1 MCASCSLLC
10 LQEPSGPEAEAAMA
24 GLEVEA
30 RCYKH
35 VQDYT
40 LDELVAALEH
50 LESQQAAGEG
60 LGSWSDEQLEAL
72 RSEVARKR
80 AAEALT
86 RMGDRA
92 LDALTRKVNSYTSSA
107 EGSPFGDMRR
117 QLIEGSSRDA
127 SMLDTPAAAAALAS
141 AAAAGLAS
149 WLVAEEEAQQKA
161 TAGFHRYLCQWLLQG
176 SVPSPKMQACL
187 ALQQLLLCIHNSHDT
202 VTLDKTMA

>member
-1 MCASCSLLC
+1 MLA

-50 LESQQAAGEG
+50 LECQQAAGEG
-60 LGSWSDEQLEAL
+60 LGSWSDDQLEAL

-80 AAEALT
+80 AAAALT
-86 RMGDRA
+86 QMGDRA

-107 EGSPFGDMRR
+107 EGSPFGDLRR
-117 QLIEGSSRDA
+117 QLMDVSSRDA
-127 SMLDTPAAAAALAS
+127 SMLDTPAVAAALAS
-141 AAAAGLAS
+141 AAAAGMAS
-149 WLVAEEEAQQKA
+149 WRLAAEEQEQQQGPDA
-161 TAGFHRYLCQWLLQG
+161 AARWLC
-176 SVPSPKMQACL
+176 
-187 ALQQLLLCIHNSHDT
+187 
-202 VTLDKTMA
+202 

>member
-1 MCASCSLLC
+1 MDGQLGACFLACSLLVSDG
-10 LQEPSGPEAEAAMA
+10 LPDAIVAQEPSGPEAEAAMA

-50 LESQQAAGEG
+50 LECQQAAGQG

-72 RSEVARKR
+72 RSEVARKQ

-86 RMGDRA
+86 KLGDKA

-107 EGSPFGDMRR
+107 ENSPFGDLRR
-117 QLIEGSSRDA
+117 QLIEAGSRDA
-127 SMLDTPAAAAALAS
+127 SMLDTPTAAAALAS
-141 AAAAGLAS
+141 AAAAGMAS
-149 WLVAEEEAQQKA
+149 WRVSRDEQQ
-161 TAGFHRYLCQWLLQG
+161 GDQ
-176 SVPSPKMQACL
+176 
-187 ALQQLLLCIHNSHDT
+187 QQLADT
-202 VTLDKTMA
+202 PAR